1 MKRRVLFSMAAVIVS
16 LSLILAAC
24 TTPTASPTVVVNTKT
39 PEPAATTAPT
49 KAPEATATSAPAAPL
64 WADVRV
70 KQAIAAALDRE
81 AIVDRVFEGRNTP
94 AYSMVPP
101 GYQGATSP
109 FKDKY
114 GTRNLDMAK
123 KLLTDAGYTT
133 DKPFTFELWYPPDH
147 YGTTTADV
155 MQVVKQQLE
164 ETGLIKV
171 TLQTQAW
178 AQYIGESV
186 PKGKFAANILG
197 WFPDFADPETWY
209 TPFGSCNQSPDQGVF
224 FCDKKL
230 DDLLAQARTETDP
243 TKRNELYKQVGAY
256 WAENIPTL
264 PLFWEPEYVVTRVG
278 VENVTI
284 GAPFEFNYNIVSFKA
299 DYKPASGKADTL
311 IIGTTDSID
320 SLDPADA
327 YATADWEILKN
338 TGVTLLSYKP
348 GTSEL
353 IPGAADFPTV
363 SADGKTYTYKLKSG
377 IKYGDGTPLKAS
389 DYVYGW
395 ARFTSLKGQVASLL
409 TNYIDSVEAPDD
421 GTVVF
426 KLKAAIGFFPVLT
439 ATAPFVPQNPA
450 IFTKDKLVQFPDKLD
465 GIGAYRMVSYK
476 AGEQMVLAAN
486 PDYFGVD
493 KPVIQN
499 VIIKYFDKPNTMSQ
513 AIEKGEIDVAWRIL
527 GAIEAVRLQTVEGVT
542 VIKIDAP
549 TLRYLV
555 FNMKFTPGQ

>member
-1 MKRRVLFSMAAVIVS
+1 VQ
-16 LSLILAAC
+16 
-24 TTPTASPTVVVNTKT
+24 P
-39 PEPAATTAPT
+39 
-49 KAPEATATSAPAAPL
+49 
-64 WADVRV
+64 
-70 KQAIAAALDRE
+70 
-81 AIVDRVFEGRNTP
+81 
-94 AYSMVPP
+94 
-101 GYQGATSP
+101 TSP
-109 FKDKY
+109 
-114 GTRNLDMAK
+114 
-123 KLLTDAGYTT
+123 
-133 DKPFTFELWYPPDH
+133 P
-147 YGTTTADV
+147 
-155 MQVVKQQLE
+155 
-164 ETGLIKV
+164 
-171 TLQTQAW
+171 
-178 AQYIGESV
+178 S
-186 PKGKFAANILG
+186 
-197 WFPDFADPETWY
+197 
-209 TPFGSCNQSPDQGVF
+209 
-224 FCDKKL
+224 
-230 DDLLAQARTETDP
+230 
-243 TKRNELYKQVGAY
+243 
-256 WAENIPTL
+256 
-264 PLFWEPEYVVTRVG
+264 
-278 VENVTI
+278 
-284 GAPFEFNYNIVSFKA
+284 
-299 DYKPASGKADTL
+299 
-311 IIGTTDSID
+311 
-320 SLDPADA
+320 
-327 YATADWEILKN
+327 
-338 TGVTLLSYKP
+338 
-348 GTSEL
+348 
-353 IPGAADFPTV
+353 
-363 SADGKTYTYKLKSG
+363 TYTYKLKSG